1 LEDKVRLLAGFGR
14 ADLNL
19 KFYGIG
25 EASASRQIF
34 VPINEDGRFVLAQGL
49 YGLTKEFFVG
59 LRYIDLRVTTT
70 IDPSTLNS
78 QFGLNLQPV
87 ELDHRTSA
95 LGPAIEY
102 DSRDNQFE
110 PSRGIYATAQLEFA
124 TPKLGGDV
132 SYRSLRSQYAQ
143 YWRVLPDVV
152 LAGQAS
158 ICALDGDVPFTELCL
173 YGTGN
178 DLRGYTGGQYRDR
191 SMYTVQGETRW
202 QFAER
207 WGAVLF
213 AGIGSVA
220 NRFSDLLSVT
230 QLPSAGVGLRWLASK
245 QYKVNLSLDVAW
257 GRDGSAVYLYIGE
270 AF

>member
-1 LEDKVRLLAGFGR
+1 M
-14 ADLNL
+14 
-19 KFYGIG
+19 
-25 EASASRQIF
+25 
-34 VPINEDGRFVLAQGL
+34 
-49 YGLTKEFFVG
+49 
-59 LRYIDLRVTTT
+59 
-70 IDPSTLNS
+70 
-78 QFGLNLQPV
+78 
-87 ELDHRTSA
+87 
-95 LGPAIEY
+95 
-102 DSRDNQFE
+102 
-110 PSRGIYATAQLEFA
+110 QLMYA

-143 YWRVLPDVV
+143 YWSVAPDVV
-152 LAGQAS
+152 FAGQVSFVRSMATCLLPSCAS
-158 ICALDGDVPFTELCL
+158 MAQAMTCAATPAA
-173 YGTGN
+173 
-178 DLRGYTGGQYRDR
+178 QYRDR

-220 NRFSDLLSVT
+220 NRVSDLLSVT

-245 QYKVNLSLDVAW
+245 QYKVNLSLDVAV